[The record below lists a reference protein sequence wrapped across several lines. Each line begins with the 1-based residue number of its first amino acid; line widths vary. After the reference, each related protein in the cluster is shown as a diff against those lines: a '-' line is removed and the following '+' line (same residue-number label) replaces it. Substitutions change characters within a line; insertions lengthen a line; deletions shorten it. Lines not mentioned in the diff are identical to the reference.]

1 MKAFA
6 INLLCIFAFI
16 SCVALKAQFTGGNYI
31 CYYLINSEIQKT
43 MEENEKQKEMRN
55 KQLTNLGLESAN
67 KEQWTKY
74 RDVTEKIRGRLN
86 NLSFAIQAIP
96 TSVNIVREIDKIY
109 ELQSKIY
116 NELVDAPIWIPL
128 ALSGQYEFINSLQMD
143 IRLMAGI
150 VLSYGTISGMEK
162 AERKILLE
170 YAQGEIKGLRQQS
183 YSTLQKILNAKR
195 KMKLRNNLFQQWVN
209 RDKKIIQ
216 DIINNANLY

>member
-1 MKAFA
+1 MKNFC
-6 INLLCIFAFI
+6 INIFFFSVVI
-16 SCVALKAQFTGGNYI
+16 CSPTLYAQFTGGNYI

-67 KEQWTKY
+67 KEEWKKY
-74 RDVTEKIRGRLN
+74 REVTEKIRGRLN
-86 NLSFAIQAIP
+86 NLSFAIQSIP
-96 TSVNIVREIDKIY
+96 TSVNIVKEIDKIY

-116 NELVDAPIWIPL
+116 NELADAPIWIPL

-150 VLSYGTISGMEK
+150 VLSYGTINGMEK
-162 AERKILLE
+162 AERKILLD

-183 YSTLQKILNAKR
+183 YSTLQKIINAKR

>member
-1 MKAFA
+1 
-6 INLLCIFAFI
+6 
-16 SCVALKAQFTGGNYI
+16 
-31 CYYLINSEIQKT
+31 

-55 KQLTNLGLESAN
+55 KQLTNLSLESAN
-67 KEQWTKY
+67 KEQWNKY

-86 NLSFAIQAIP
+86 NLSFALQAIP

-116 NELVDAPIWIPL
+116 DELADAPIWIPL

-150 VLSYGTISGMEK
+150 VLSYGTINGMEK
-162 AERKILLE
+162 AERKILLD